1 MNKYKF
7 LWLLLMIMAIAS
19 PSSAQ
24 QQQASPNRPKPTING
39 PRVVAESA
47 AQTTIL
53 KRCSEVAPDAEFLI
67 PKSDQFG
74 GRTEASG
81 SGAYAY
87 KPAGDCRYWVVDYL
101 MNRYSNT
108 WINPESGA
116 TVREFVEFRGDAFD
130 LPSSRN
136 ANLSHTRPIVEEDCK
151 RMEVDVLIFRK
162 DPNENTF
169 KLIKSGKGRFGSWND
184 NNKVCSIEGLPGLHA
199 EKAPLANML
208 KIRIAVRVKLRG
220 SWQQAAAYATLTPPS

>member
-1 MNKYKF
+1 MKKYKF
-7 LWLLLMIMAIAS
+7 LWLLLMIVAIAS
-19 PSSAQ
+19 TSNA
-24 QQQASPNRPKPTING
+24 QQASPNRPKPTING
-39 PRVVAESA
+39 PRVVAEST

-87 KPAGDCRYWVVDYL
+87 KPAGDCRYWVVDFL

-108 WINPESGA
+108 WIHPESGA
-116 TVREFVEFRGDAFD
+116 TIRENVEFRGDAFD

-136 ANLSHTRPIVEEDCK
+136 ANNTRPIVEEDCK
-151 RMEVDVLIFRK
+151 RLEVDVLIFRK
-162 DPNENTF
+162 DPNENIF
-169 KLIKSGKGRFGSWND
+169 KLIKSGRGRFGSWSD
-184 NNKVCSIEGLPGLHA
+184 SNKSCSLEGLPGLHA
-199 EKAPLANML
+199 EKAPTANML

-220 SWQQAAAYATLTPPS
+220 SWQQAAGYATLTPPS